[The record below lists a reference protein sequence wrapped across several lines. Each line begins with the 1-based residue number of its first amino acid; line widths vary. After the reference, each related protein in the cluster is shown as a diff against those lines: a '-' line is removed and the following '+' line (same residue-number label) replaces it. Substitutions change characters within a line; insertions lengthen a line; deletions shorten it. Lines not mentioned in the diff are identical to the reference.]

1 MNSMPFRQLKSFF
14 KILIGVQYDTV
25 SESQKTKLMS
35 RRVCLNLWLF
45 RSAPPVM
52 SVKQVAEN
60 PQIPAAVTH
69 PVKGSERIAAVRKSL
84 RLDTGKCPSR
94 SG

>member
-1 MNSMPFRQLKSFF
+1 MNSMPFRQLKSFL

-45 RSAPPVM
+45 RSAPPVT

-60 PQIPAAVTH
+60 PQIPAAVKH
-69 PVKGSERIAAVRKSL
+69 PVKDSERIAAAR
-84 RLDTGKCPSR
+84 
-94 SG
+94 